1 MVLDFNQFRW
11 WGVWLACLA
20 PLLFIIFQILTDGL
34 GADPAQAIV
43 LGTGIWAIRFLWIT
57 LSVTPLRKIRY
68 LGWLV
73 RYRRMLGLYALF
85 YAVLHLL
92 AFTTFILGWRVD
104 LIWREFTAR
113 PYIIVGL
120 LSLLLLIPLGVT
132 STKGWM
138 KRLGRNWIRLHYLIY
153 PAAILAMIHFLMQ
166 IRAGYAEQLLY
177 VVLLSVLLG
186 YRIVIK
192 LFAKKFSKKR

>member
-11 WGVWLACLA
+11 WGVWLAGLA

-153 PAAILAMIHFLMQ
+153 PAAIFAMIHFLMQ

>member
-11 WGVWLACLA
+11 WGVWLAGLA

-153 PAAILAMIHFLMQ
+153 PAAIFAMIHFLMQ

-177 VVLLSVLLG
+177 AVLLSVLLG
-186 YRIVIK
+186 YRIFIK

>member
-1 MVLDFNQFRW
+1 MVLGFNQCRLW
-11 WGVWLACLA
+11 AVWLAGLV
-20 PLLFIIFQILTDGL
+20 PFFYIIFQTLTDGL

-43 LGTGIWAIRFLWIT
+43 LATGIWAVRFLWIT
-57 LSVTPLRKIRY
+57 LAVTPFRKIRY

-73 RYRRMLGLYALF
+73 KFRRMLGLYALF
-85 YAVLHLL
+85 YAMIHLL

-104 LIWREFTAR
+104 LIWKEFTDR

-138 KRLGRNWIRLHYLIY
+138 EKLGRNWI
-153 PAAILAMIHFLMQ
+153 
-166 IRAGYAEQLLY
+166 
-177 VVLLSVLLG
+177 S
-186 YRIVIK
+186 
-192 LFAKKFSKKR
+192 

>member
-1 MVLDFNQFRW
+1 MVLGFNQFRW
-11 WGVWLACLA
+11 CGVWLAGLA
-20 PLLFIIFQILTDGL
+20 PLLYIIFQILTDGL

-43 LGTGIWAIRFLWIT
+43 LGTGIWALRFLWIT
-57 LSVTPLRKIRY
+57 LAITPLRKVRY

-73 RYRRMLGLYALF
+73 RFRRMLGLYALF
-85 YAVLHLL
+85 YAVIHLL

-132 STKGWM
+132 STKAWM
-138 KRLGRNWIRLHYLIY
+138 KRLGRNWVRLHYLVY

-177 VVLLSVLLG
+177 ASLLGALLG
-186 YRIVIK
+186 YRIIIK
-192 LFAKKFSKKR
+192 LFGKKFSKKR